1 MKKTQ
6 QKASKGAVKPAVK
19 TAPKVAA
26 KAAPKAAVKAAPKKA
41 SVKKAA
47 PEATSSNLDS
57 ALVKQLASILNDTSL
72 TEIEYETGGIRVRV
86 ARNNGAAFAP
96 MALPAAAPAAALPAP
111 VAAAPAAPVD
121 AASHPGTVKSPMVGV
136 CYLLPEPGA
145 APFVKVGDSV
155 SEGQTLCLIEAMKTF
170 NPVRAPRAG
179 KVSQIIVENGAPVE
193 YGEPLVIIE

>member
-1 MKKTQ
+1 MKKIQ
-6 QKASKGAVKPAVK
+6 QKASKGAAKSAAK
-19 TAPKVAA
+19 AAPKVAA
-26 KAAPKAAVKAAPKKA
+26 KAAPKAGTKAAPKKA

-47 PEATSSNLDS
+47 PEPTSSNLDS

-86 ARNNGAAFAP
+86 ARNSGATYAAP
-96 MALPAAAPAAALPAP
+96 MALPAAAPVAALSAP
-111 VAAAPAAPVD
+111 AAAPAAPVD

-145 APFVKVGDSV
+145 APFVKVGDSI